1 MFKLNAS
8 QLTNEML
15 QQYRTDRAYGCY
27 TRNCLEMEI
36 WPAVAKRVRFVA
48 FCDVDQMHQAN
59 ELYGYTGVDK
69 RIKRAIN
76 TGRESDIAVARWYSG
91 DELVFLVLDGP
102 RMGDPFQF
110 TERIQARL
118 RRGGLSATFG
128 IVEVRPH
135 EVRSPQMAVRRAA
148 KLVQKA
154 KQAGRRASINL
165 EQKLNAPANTSSP
178 QSALGWLGRLVAMLW

>member
-8 QLTNEML
+8 HLTNEML

-36 WPAVAKRVRFVA
+36 WPAVAKRVRFLA
-48 FCDVDQMHQAN
+48 FCDIDQMHQAN
-59 ELYGYTGVDK
+59 ELYGYAGVDR

-91 DELVFLVLDGP
+91 DELVFLVLDGS
-102 RMGDPFQF
+102 RMGDPVQF
-110 TERIQARL
+110 AQRIQVKLL
-118 RRGGLSATFG
+118 RAGLSATFG

-154 KQAGRRASINL
+154 KQAGQRASINV
-165 EQKLNAPANTSSP
+165 EQKLNASANADTH

>member
-1 MFKLNAS
+1 MFKLNTC

-27 TRNCLEMEI
+27 TRNCVELEI
-36 WPAVAKRVRFVA
+36 WPVVAKRVRFVA
-48 FCDVDQMHQAN
+48 FCDIDQMHQAN
-59 ELYGYTGVDK
+59 ELYGYAGVDR

-102 RMGDPFQF
+102 RMGDPVHFA
-110 TERIQARL
+110 ERIQARL
-118 RRGGLSATFG
+118 RRSGLSATFG
-128 IVEVRPH
+128 IVEVQPH

-154 KQAGRRASINL
+154 KKAGQRASINV
-165 EQKLNAPANTSSP
+165 EQKLKATANAAVPLCT
-178 QSALGWLGRLVAMLW
+178 LDCLCRLVAMLW

>member
-8 QLTNEML
+8 HLTNEML

-48 FCDVDQMHQAN
+48 FCDIDQMHQAN
-59 ELYGYTGVDK
+59 ELYGYAGVDR

-76 TGRESDIAVARWYSG
+76 TGRESDLAIARWYSG

-102 RMGDPFQF
+102 RMGDPVQF
-110 TERIQARL
+110 TQRIQARL
-118 RRGGLSATFG
+118 LRTGLSATFG
-128 IVEVRPH
+128 IVEMRPH

-154 KQAGRRASINL
+154 KQADRRASINV
-165 EQKLNAPANTSSP
+165 EQKLNATANAAVPLST
-178 QSALGWLGRLVAMLW
+178 LDRLGRLFAMLW

>member
-8 QLTNEML
+8 HLTNEML

-48 FCDVDQMHQAN
+48 FCDIDQMHQAN
-59 ELYGYTGVDK
+59 ELYGYAGVDR
-69 RIKRAIN
+69 RIKLAIN
-76 TGRESDIAVARWYSG
+76 TGRESDLAIARWYSG

-102 RMGDPFQF
+102 RMGDPVQF
-110 TERIQARL
+110 TQRIQAGLL
-118 RRGGLSATFG
+118 RAGLSATFG
-128 IVEVRPH
+128 IVEMRPH

-154 KQAGRRASINL
+154 KQADRRASINV
-165 EQKLNAPANTSSP
+165 EQKLNATA
-178 QSALGWLGRLVAMLW
+178 SAAVPLSNLDWLSRLFAMLW

>member
-8 QLTNEML
+8 HLTSEML

-36 WPAVAKRVRFVA
+36 WPAVAKRVRFLA
-48 FCDVDQMHQAN
+48 FCDIDQMHQAN
-59 ELYGYTGVDK
+59 ELYGYAGVDR

-91 DELVFLVLDGP
+91 DELVFLVLDGS
-102 RMGDPFQF
+102 RMGDPVQF
-110 TERIQARL
+110 AQRIQVKLL
-118 RRGGLSATFG
+118 RAGLSATFG
-128 IVEVRPH
+128 IVEMRPH

-154 KQAGRRASINL
+154 KQAGQRASINV
-165 EQKLNAPANTSSP
+165 EQKLNATANAAVP
-178 QSALGWLGRLVAMLW
+178 QSALDWLGRLVAMLW

>member
-1 MFKLNAS
+1 MFKL
-8 QLTNEML
+8 TNNNL
-15 QQYRTDRAYGCY
+15 SSKTINQYRTDRAYGCY

-59 ELYGYTGVDK
+59 ELYGYTGVDR

-102 RMGDPFQF
+102 RMGDPVQF
-110 TERIQARL
+110 AERIQARL
-118 RRGGLSATFG
+118 RRGSLSATFG
-128 IVEVRPH
+128 IVQVCPH
-135 EVRSPQMAVRRAA
+135 EVRNPQMAVRRAA
-148 KLVQKA
+148 RLVQKA
-154 KQAGRRASINL
+154 KQAGRRASINV
-165 EQKLNAPANTSSP
+165 EGKLNTPANTAVLP
-178 QSALGWLGRLVAMLW
+178 PFFGWFSRLVTMFW

>member
-8 QLTNEML
+8 HLTNEML

-36 WPAVAKRVRFVA
+36 WPVVAKRVRFVA
-48 FCDVDQMHQAN
+48 FCDIDQMHQAN
-59 ELYGYTGVDK
+59 ELYGYAGVDR

-76 TGRESDIAVARWYSG
+76 TSRESDLAVARWYSG

-102 RMGDPFQF
+102 RMGDPVQF
-110 TERIQARL
+110 AQRIQVKLL
-118 RRGGLSATFG
+118 RAGLSATFG

-154 KQAGRRASINL
+154 KQAGQRASINV
-165 EQKLNAPANTSSP
+165 EQKLNASVNANTH